1 MGQSHHISRQHRHT
15 CWDNA
20 IAPVLHIAPGDEVY
34 FETLD
39 ASNGQVTPDSSAQ
52 DVRHLDFDNVNPV
65 TGPVYVDGAEPGDAL
80 KITLLEF
87 APSGWGWS
95 ANIPDFGLLADDF
108 AEPYMHHWHYPPELS
123 EAVPYEGTHARV
135 PFKSMRGAI
144 GTALAEPG
152 QHNIL
157 PPREAVGGTMD
168 IRDMSLGTVLYLPV
182 QVPGALLSMG
192 DPHAA
197 QGEGEVCGTGVESPI
212 DVNARIELVKG
223 AAPSAPRFTT
233 PGSTTD
239 HLSGAGY
246 EVTTGIGP
254 DLLENARTALR
265 RMVEL
270 ISGQQSLAPVDVY
283 LLCSVCADMRL
294 SQVVDDPN
302 WIVSCYFPRIVFEPE
317 N

>member
-1 MGQSHHISRQHRHT
+1 MGRSHRIAREHRHT
-15 CWDNA
+15 YWDNSL
-20 IAPVLHIAPGDEVY
+20 APVLHIAPGDEVY

-39 ASNGQVTPDSSAQ
+39 ASNGQVTPDSDAEA
-52 DVRHLDFDNVNPV
+52 VRHLDFDNVNPV
-65 TGPVYVDGAEPGDAL
+65 TGPVYVEGAEPGDAL
-80 KITLLEF
+80 KITIREF

-108 AEPYMHHWHYPPELS
+108 PEPYMHHWHYSPDLS
-123 EAVPYEGTHARV
+123 DPVPYDGTHARV
-135 PFKSMRGAI
+135 PFKPMMGAV

-152 QHNIL
+152 RHDIL
-157 PPREAVGGTMD
+157 PPRETVGGTMD
-168 IRDMSLGTVLYLPV
+168 IRDIGLGTVLTIPV
-182 QVPGALLSMG
+182 RVAGALLSMG

-212 DVNARIELVKG
+212 DVSATIDLVKG
-223 AAPSAPRFTT
+223 GAPPSPRFTT

-239 HLSGAGY
+239 HLSAAGY
-246 EVTTGIGP
+246 DVTTGIGP

-265 RMVEL
+265 RMVDLVSAE
-270 ISGQQSLAPVDVY
+270 QNLAPIDVY

-294 SQVVDDPN
+294 SQVVDEPN
-302 WIVSCYFPRIVFEPE
+302 WIVSCYFPRIVFDH

>member
-1 MGQSHHISRQHRHT
+1 M
-15 CWDNA
+15 
-20 IAPVLHIAPGDEVY
+20 
-34 FETLD
+34 
-39 ASNGQVTPDSSAQ
+39 
-52 DVRHLDFDNVNPV
+52 
-65 TGPVYVDGAEPGDAL
+65 
-80 KITLLEF
+80 
-87 APSGWGWS
+87 
-95 ANIPDFGLLADDF
+95 
-108 AEPYMHHWHYPPELS
+108 M
-123 EAVPYEGTHARV
+123 
-135 PFKSMRGAI
+135 GAI
-144 GTALAEPG
+144 GVALAAPG
-152 QHNIL
+152 KHNIL

-212 DVNARIELVKG
+212 DITARIELIKG

-270 ISGQQSLAPVDVY
+270 ISRQQSLAPIDVY

-302 WIVSCYFPRIVFEPE
+302 WIVSCYFPRIVFEQ
-317 N
+317 

>member
-1 MGQSHHISRQHRHT
+1 MTQAKQKNRAYYDEFSAWYENERHRGYHAMLDDLEVDLL
-15 CWDNA
+15 CEYARDA
-20 IAPVLHIAPGDEVY
+20 DVLEIGCG
-34 FETLD
+34 TGLILD
-39 ASNGQVTPDSSAQ
+39 RVKDVSKSA
-52 DVRHLDFDNVNPV
+52 V
-65 TGPVYVDGAEPGDAL
+65 GVDLGVGML
-80 KITLLEF
+80 
-87 APSGWGWS
+87 
-95 ANIPDFGLLADDF
+95 
-108 AEPYMHHWHYPPELS
+108 
-123 EAVPYEGTHARV
+123 
-135 PFKSMRGAI
+135 RGALERGLDVAQADATALPFADESFDVVYSFKVLAHIEDI

-152 QHNIL
+152 RHNIL

-168 IRDMSLGTVLYLPV
+168 IRDLSRGTVLFLPV
-182 QVPGALLSMG
+182 RVAGALLSMG

-212 DVNARIELVKG
+212 DVSARIELVKG

-254 DLLENARTALR
+254 DLLENARAALR

-270 ISGQQSLAPVDVY
+270 VSAEQNLAPIDVY
-283 LLCSVCADMRL
+283 LLCSACADMRL

-302 WIVSCYFPRIVFEPE
+302 WIVSCYFPRIVFEYE
-317 N
+317 